1 MSGCHLNVFPS
12 NPPQAPHAG
21 HRTSSRPDPR
31 QPARPEDRRAHRRQI
46 LLYATRFPTE
56 HLTQFGSN
64 AGAQPPAPVSC
75 STAPTAAFISS
86 KFLSYLHLWN
96 PLSPLFLPILLRFP
110 PLKGTARSV

>member
-1 MSGCHLNVFPS
+1 MHALAYRERMSGCHLNVFPS

-56 HLTQFGSN
+56 HVTQFRSN

-75 STAPTAAFISS
+75 STTPTAAFISS
-86 KFLSYLHLWN
+86 KFLRVTYTSGT
-96 PLSPLFLPILLRFP
+96 LFLLFF
-110 PLKGTARSV
+110 S